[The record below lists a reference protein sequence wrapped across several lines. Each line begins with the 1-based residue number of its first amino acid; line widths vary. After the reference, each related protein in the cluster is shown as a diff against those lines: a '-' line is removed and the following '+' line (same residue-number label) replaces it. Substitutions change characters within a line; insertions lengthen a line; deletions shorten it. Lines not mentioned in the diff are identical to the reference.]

1 MQMKIKN
8 FFEEIAFLLLS
19 VFLLAGLIAFQQEV
33 RERHSQLSA
42 LFSSSSGQKDEV
54 RSLSQEE
61 LVSLVKPAVVRV
73 VTYFN
78 GEVTVPAF
86 DLDLKKFNIT
96 LTPQRKPF
104 KLELDD
110 YFTGSGFAVNPE
122 GYIVTNS
129 HVVSDE
135 TVKQLS
141 LIEPIFSE
149 TVKATLKLPLKD
161 QKELRTKQEE
171 LDKFGREVAD
181 FLLAKSTFSLEKKV
195 VVLKPSSSKEKLED
209 LFLDGFR
216 ARVLSVNDKFFEDD
230 RDVALLKIEQS
241 GLPALRLG
249 SSNGLASGNNI
260 FVFGFP
266 ATAEFNRKNLLEATF
281 TQGVVSAVKDS
292 SGKDFRVFQ
301 TDAKVSQG
309 SSGGPLF
316 NGQGEVL
323 GLVTFQTDFQRQSA
337 GDNFAFAIPVELVRD
352 VLSARAVEDAPGS
365 YQEHFMKGLEFYRDK
380 HCRSAISEFDQ
391 AGQANSDFKLEEFLG
406 PYLDKCDA
414 FIASGESIDSV
425 WDEIENKVK
434 NLDSRTIW
442 IGSGSFL
449 VVAVLIFILFK
460 LRRRVRKGENDM
472 QHLEEL
478 MVTEKWQR
486 DADEDVFRL
495 SSSNGSRP
503 RRVPPSEDMAGMA
516 SPSQSVPGIDPQ
528 LKTYINQA
536 RQSGLSDKAIEDEL
550 LKVGWLGQDISR
562 ALGK

>member
-281 TQGVVSAVKDS
+281 TQGVVSAIKDS

-337 GDNFAFAIPVELVRD
+337 GDNFAFA
-352 VLSARAVEDAPGS
+352 LS
-365 YQEHFMKGLEFYRDK
+365 
-380 HCRSAISEFDQ
+380 
-391 AGQANSDFKLEEFLG
+391 
-406 PYLDKCDA
+406 
-414 FIASGESIDSV
+414 
-425 WDEIENKVK
+425 
-434 NLDSRTIW
+434 
-442 IGSGSFL
+442 
-449 VVAVLIFILFK
+449 
-460 LRRRVRKGENDM
+460 
-472 QHLEEL
+472 
-478 MVTEKWQR
+478 
-486 DADEDVFRL
+486 
-495 SSSNGSRP
+495 
-503 RRVPPSEDMAGMA
+503 
-516 SPSQSVPGIDPQ
+516 
-528 LKTYINQA
+528 
-536 RQSGLSDKAIEDEL
+536 
-550 LKVGWLGQDISR
+550 
-562 ALGK
+562 